1 MKDGDKKFIIVC
13 DDERDIRE
21 SVRDIL
27 NDEGFNVVLAENGKD
42 LLNKLKKC
50 KPNLILLDILMPGL
64 ITKEILSEMKKR
76 RIHIPIIFLT
86 VVRLAEQSKEII
98 GDSVVDYIE
107 KPFDNKDLIK
117 RVKKAL
123 ED

>member
-1 MKDGDKKFIIVC
+1 MKDGDKKLIIAC
-13 DDERDIRE
+13 DDEKDIRE
-21 SVRDIL
+21 SVRDVL
-27 NDEGFNVVLAENGKD
+27 VDEGFNVVLAQEGKD

-50 KPNLILLDILMPGL
+50 KPDLILLDILMPGL
-64 ITKEILSEMKKR
+64 ITKEILAEMKKR
-76 RIHIPIIFLT
+76 KIHVPIIFLT

-98 GDSVVDYIE
+98 GNSVVDYIE

-123 ED
+123 RD